1 MPVKPSAQASI
12 FFMRRVASPANLFP
26 LLGLNTGDLSPGF
39 FWVFFTPFAFRHFS
53 QSGGSLMD

>member
-26 LLGLNTGDLSPGF
+26 LLGLNTGDLSPVFFGF
-39 FWVFFTPFAFRHFS
+39 FLPPLLSDIFHSPEAR
-53 QSGGSLMD
+53 